1 MFLFGHPER
10 PVAESLAFSR
20 WRLAQ
25 KSLYGNNPLKSQ
37 YMASA
42 LTAIVCSY
50 RRPHNL
56 AACLQSLT
64 EQSLSDFGILVV
76 GVRGDTQ
83 TLQAA
88 SDLGIEVILQDQPD
102 GVAAARN
109 LGIENTETPLIAFLD
124 DDARARQGWA
134 VALATVLRDPQ
145 IGAVGGRVFDTRT
158 GEQVVHPWGVDPF
171 GVTHLLSNADRP
183 KTLVPTINGC
193 NMAFSRPALRSVG
206 GFDPYYRY
214 YYDETDMC
222 VRLDRAGYRIEFTD
236 AATVDHDFA
245 DGSTRERFVYYSCRM
260 RTYFSTKNYMRSVGK
275 SRLVLEQVR
284 LLRQDYHAFRVRHKE
299 YGGMVG
305 SWTALAELVSGRLTG
320 FLDGANQAIQHGDNA
335 RRCSTC

>member
-1 MFLFGHPER
+1 
-10 PVAESLAFSR
+10 
-20 WRLAQ
+20 
-25 KSLYGNNPLKSQ
+25 
-37 YMASA
+37 MASA

-50 RRPHNL
+50 RRPRNL
-56 AACLQSLT
+56 AGCLQSLT
-64 EQSLSDFGILVV
+64 EQSLSDLGILVV

-83 TLQAA
+83 TVQTA
-88 SDLGIEVILQDQPD
+88 SDLGIDVILQDQPN

-109 LGIENTETPLIAFLD
+109 LGIDHTEAPLIAFLD

-134 VALATVLRDPQ
+134 VALATVLEDPQ

-183 KTLVPTINGC
+183 KTLVPTVNGC

-206 GFDPYYRY
+206 GFDPYYSY

-222 VRLDRAGYRIEFTD
+222 VRLARAGYRIEFTG

-245 DGSTRERFVYYSCRM
+245 DGPTRERFIYSSCRM
-260 RTYFSTKNYMRSVGK
+260 RTYFSTKNYMKSVGK
-275 SRLVLEQVR
+275 SRLILEQFR
-284 LLRQDYHAFRVRHKE
+284 LLRQDYQAFRAGHKE
-299 YGGMVG
+299 YAGMVG

-320 FLDGANQAIQHGDNA
+320 FLDGANQAIQYGDNA
-335 RRCSTC
+335 RGGSAC